1 MKQYWLMK
9 CEATEC
15 TFDELYSRP
24 DGIGRWRGVRN
35 YEARNNIRAMK
46 RGDGVLFYQSA
57 CADPGVS
64 GIAEVRGAPYPDPTA
79 IDPSSPYFDEKS
91 MDSPRWFSVDIA
103 PKTAFK
109 RFVSLA
115 QLKITPGLEAMR
127 IVQRGQRLS
136 VQPVTTAEFAL
147 VRKLGGR
154 RQVRPE

>member
-15 TFDELYSRP
+15 TFDALYSRP

-79 IDPSSPYFDEKS
+79 IDPSSPYFDALQVKIRTDGTVANQAVYLALAVNLDDEKELLGLWI
-91 MDSPRWFSVDIA
+91 SPR
-103 PKTAFK
+103 PKGPNSGWAC
-109 RFVSLA
+109 S
-115 QLKITPGLEAMR
+115 M
-127 IVQRGQRLS
+127 S
-136 VQPVTTAEFAL
+136 
-147 VRKLGGR
+147 
-154 RQVRPE
+154 